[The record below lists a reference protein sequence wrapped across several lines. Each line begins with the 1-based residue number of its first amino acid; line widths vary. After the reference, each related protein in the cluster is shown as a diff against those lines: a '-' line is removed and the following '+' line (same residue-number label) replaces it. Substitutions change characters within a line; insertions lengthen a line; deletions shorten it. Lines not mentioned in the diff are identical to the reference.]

1 MVTRQKE
8 TRPPRRVAFVFL
20 VALAVYGT
28 LYFRAAADRAQALL
42 VAVIPDQIL
51 LAWIDGDLGNIGLLD
66 RSFVALF
73 AGLILL
79 LAGGIGS
86 QTLRLTLHGVPLS
99 PLENIVFSI
108 AMGLSELSLIT
119 MLVGLAGGYEHWIW
133 LCLSLVGIG
142 IAKEGA
148 YRILARPSVKSVCPG
163 EHVEHVSDTR
173 METSRCKV
181 GNSVDHGWV
190 LWILAAPFVVLILL
204 GGMMPPW
211 EFDVREYHLQ
221 VPKEWYQAGHIH
233 FLPHNI
239 YGNMPLGAEMHV
251 VLGMIMTAAWADWWW
266 GALVGKTV
274 MASFAPLTALGLFAV
289 LRRYVCTLAAGVAAV
304 VYLSTPWVVY
314 VSITGLNEGAVGC
327 YALMAVA
334 AMLIWQR
341 PIGPDK
347 PGSGTGILFLAG
359 LFAGS
364 AAACKYP
371 ALLFVVVPL
380 AAWAGVVIPAARGAK
395 TARPDPI
402 DSKSKGAGERW
413 PGSEWKSWIL
423 TGWDVRLKSV
433 SVFLLAALVITG
445 PWYAKNLVFTGNPF
459 YPLVFGGATRPTEL
473 VARWNR
479 AHQVPQDH
487 QGRRYSTSQAADSI
501 ALLAW
506 RSPWISPLVLPLA
519 ALAWLNRRH
528 RRLVI
533 PLSLLILWVLLIWW
547 LATHRLDRFLVP
559 ILPWAACLAGIG
571 FAWSCD
577 RLWRRVAWA
586 VLIVGV
592 SFQLLYIISSGHYD
606 RRLLVSLE
614 TLRWDEPAE
623 PGDPSR
629 VSLVHRYLNRTVPD
643 GKRVLLV
650 GDAQP
655 FDLEVPA
662 VYSTCF
668 DPCIFERWLRD
679 RTAEQRRAELWRQ
692 RISHVYFDWG
702 EIARYRS
709 PGNYG
714 FSDWVTRDLVW
725 NELVHQQGLLRVVPL
740 EWDPARGE
748 LFEVVA
754 GEIEESDG

>member
-1 MVTRQKE
+1 MVTRQKASD
-8 TRPPRRVAFVFL
+8 TPVRVVSVFL

-28 LYFRAAADRAQALL
+28 FFFRAVPDRAQALL
-42 VAVIPDQIL
+42 IAVIPDQIL

-66 RSFVALF
+66 RMFVALF

-79 LAGGIGS
+79 LAWGIGR

-99 PLENIVFSI
+99 RLEDIVFSI
-108 AMGLSELSLIT
+108 AMGLSELSLVTLLI
-119 MLVGLAGGYEHWIW
+119 GLAGGYHHWAW
-133 LCLSLVGIG
+133 LFVSLVGIVV
-142 IAKEGA
+142 AKEGG
-148 YRILARPSVKSVCPG
+148 YRILARRG
-163 EHVEHVSDTR
+163 
-173 METSRCKV
+173 TSRVCHGEVAEHLTDTATEDSRCDV
-181 GNSVDHGWV
+181 GDSPDHGWV
-190 LWILAAPFVVLILL
+190 LWILAAPFLVLILL

-221 VPKEWYQAGHIH
+221 VPKEWYQAGGVH
-233 FLPHNI
+233 FLPHNV

-251 VLGMIMTAAWADWWW
+251 VLGMILTATWADWWW

-289 LRRYVCTLAAGVAAV
+289 LRRYVSKLAAGAAAV
-304 VYLSTPWVVY
+304 VYLSTPWVMY

-334 AMLIWQR
+334 AMLIWQDR
-341 PIGPDK
+341 IRSDK
-347 PGSGTGILFLAG
+347 PRSGTGVLFLAG

-380 AAWAGVVIPAARGAK
+380 AVWAVMA
-395 TARPDPI
+395 
-402 DSKSKGAGERW
+402 
-413 PGSEWKSWIL
+413 WKSPIL
-423 TGWDVRLKSV
+423 ARWDVRLKSV
-433 SVFLLAALVITG
+433 SVFLLAALVTTG
-445 PWYAKNLVFTGNPF
+445 PWYAKNLVFTGNPV
-459 YPLVFGGATRPTEL
+459 YPLVFGGATRTPEL
-473 VARWNR
+473 MERWNR
-479 AHQVPQDH
+479 AHQVPRDH
-487 QGRRYSTSQAADSI
+487 QGRRYSASQAADSI

-519 ALAWLNRRH
+519 VLAWLNRRH
-528 RRLVI
+528 RRRVI
-533 PLSLLILWVLLIWW
+533 QLSLLIVWVLLVWW
-547 LATHRLDRFLVP
+547 LATHRVDRFLVP
-559 ILPWAACLAGIG
+559 ILPWAVCLVGIG

-577 RLWRRVAWA
+577 RLWRRVAWT

-592 SFQLLYIISSGHYD
+592 TFHLLYFVASGHYD

-623 PGDPSR
+623 PDDPSR
-629 VSLVHRYLNRTVPD
+629 VSLVHRYMNRTVPD

-668 DPCIFERWLRD
+668 DPCNFELWMRD
-679 RTAEQRRAELWRQ
+679 RTAEQRRAELLRQ

-725 NELVHQQGLLRVVPL
+725 NELVHQQGLLRLVPL
-740 EWDPARGE
+740 EMDPARGE

-754 GEIEESDG
+754 GESEDSAG